1 MNEKN
6 VKNNLSDKDKMTNIL
21 QFLQINIAEFAKK
34 LEINADELYNLNSGR
49 KVNFSQELRAK
60 IIKKYEQIN
69 PIWILTGE
77 GPMLRQDIHQN
88 EQTGMNVGGDNIVGG
103 SSKTT
108 SEGLDTLI
116 ATNAKLAATLQQQAD
131 QIGKLIEMLNRQ

>member
-1 MNEKN
+1 MEREKQQKINEKSMRIC
-6 VKNNLSDKDKMTNIL
+6 KIREKFCYGNNIDFAQKIGVSTTQASNLCGGKFSIGDKSIEKIL
-21 QFLQINIAEFAKK
+21 
-34 LEINADELYNLNSGR
+34 NAFPEVSKDWLVL
-49 KVNFSQELRAK
+49 
-60 IIKKYEQIN
+60 
-69 PIWILTGE
+69 GE

>member
-108 SEGLDTLI
+108 SEVLDTLI